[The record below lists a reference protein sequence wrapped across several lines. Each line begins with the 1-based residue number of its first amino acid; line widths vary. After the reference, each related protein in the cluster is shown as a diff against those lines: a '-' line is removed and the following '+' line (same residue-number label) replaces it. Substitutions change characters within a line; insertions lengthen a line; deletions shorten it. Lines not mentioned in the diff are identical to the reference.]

1 MWDVALGE
9 NQNAVAVSSNKRAA
23 QHTCDPLLYPRASSR
38 ARPQRPQRTSGPA
51 LFAAW
56 SHQPVNTLD
65 GLGARHRRRTHFAVA
80 ALLLRDGLTVEGA
93 AGNVV
98 DIGLHFAVVWRNAC
112 GEHPRRGLV
121 VFVEALCCHHLACNV
136 QSGRVYEW
144 GWCAVL
150 GFAMVWCLA
159 RLSLRQQT
167 TSNQ

>member
-23 QHTCDPLLYPRASSR
+23 QHTCDPTAVACTPTGPGPSAHN
-38 ARPQRPQRTSGPA
+38 AQGSGPA

-98 DIGLHFAVVWRNAC
+98 DVGLHFAVVWRNAC
-112 GEHPRRGLV
+112 GERPRGGLV
-121 VFVEALCCHHLACNV
+121 VLVEALCCNHLACDV
-136 QSGRVYEW
+136 QSARV
-144 GWCAVL
+144 
-150 GFAMVWCLA
+150 
-159 RLSLRQQT
+159 
-167 TSNQ
+167 